1 MNLGL
6 AAGIAAVFVI
16 GLFFWILEKE
26 KLSAARLAVIASTA
40 AVAAASRVAFAPLP
54 NITPS
59 TFITLLAGYVWGIK
73 AGFAVGALSA
83 LVSNF
88 FLGQG
93 PWTLW
98 QMVAWGLCGALGGMA
113 GKKKGDFNR
122 LFFAF
127 LCFLSGYFFGFLM
140 NMWHWLTFV
149 YPLNWKT
156 FLSVYAAGFPFDT
169 MHAAGNAA
177 FAFLLGPG
185 FYKVL
190 IRYK

>member
-1 MNLGL
+1 MNWAL
-6 AAGIAAVFVI
+6 ASGIIALLII
-16 GLFFWILEKE
+16 GLFFWRIEKRE
-26 KLSAARLAVIASTA
+26 ISASRLTLIATA
-40 AVAAASRVAFAPLP
+40 AAFAAASRVAFAPIP
-54 NITPS
+54 NVTPS
-59 TFITLLAGYVWGIK
+59 TFITMLSGYAWGIN

-98 QMVAWGLCGALGGMA
+98 QMTAWGLCGALA
-113 GKKKGDFNR
+113 GVIGKSQGEFKKL
-122 LFFAF
+122 LFTL
-127 LCFLSGYFFGFLM
+127 LCFLAGYIFGFLM
-140 NMWHWLTFV
+140 NLWHWLAFV
-149 YPLNWKT
+149 HPLNIKT

-169 MHAAGNAA
+169 MHAAANAA
-177 FAFLLGPG
+177 FAFLLGPA